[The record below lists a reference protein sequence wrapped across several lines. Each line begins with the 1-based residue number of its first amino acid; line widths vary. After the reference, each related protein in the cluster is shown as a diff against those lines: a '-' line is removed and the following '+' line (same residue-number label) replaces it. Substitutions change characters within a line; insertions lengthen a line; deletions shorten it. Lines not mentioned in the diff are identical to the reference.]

1 VDDVETDS
9 DSNILRCSPL
19 LWTRRPRS
27 TEPVVNK
34 ETEKAKRMAKRGQT
48 LPTTD
53 MELEK
58 AGTSFLDAIEKSLG
72 LR

>member
-1 VDDVETDS
+1 MDDAETECDA
-9 DSNILRCSPL
+9 NILRCSPL
-19 LWTRRPRS
+19 LWIRRPRS
-27 TEPVVNK
+27 NESVVNK